1 MSSTQGSRPLVGA
14 PLLYLV
20 ADETEHCPYRDGQE
34 ARCPRYRP
42 FGRLGPEQLDRLL
55 EGGYQRVG
63 TALFRTACPT
73 CRACEPVRIPISSFT
88 RSRSQERVWKRNQD
102 LRITLEEPG
111 ISYERVNMW
120 NRHRVERG
128 LLIHESDGDPRVYA
142 GWLAESCAN
151 TVEVRY
157 HLGARLI
164 GVSLL
169 DFGVRSANSAYHYFE
184 PEHSRRSLG
193 VFSVLYEIE
202 LCRNRGIAL
211 YYLGLWAADA
221 AALRYKSNYYP
232 HERLIG
238 SRWQRFDAREDW
250 TVPEPWPEP
259 QYPTVP
265 VALRLDQDPPKR
277 WR

>member
-1 MSSTQGSRPLVGA
+1 MSSSPGPRPLVGA

-20 ADETEHCPYRDGQE
+20 SDETEHCPYREGQE

-55 EGGYQRVG
+55 ESGYQRVG
-63 TALFRTACPT
+63 TALFRTACPR
-73 CRACEPVRIPISSFT
+73 CRACEPVRIPIADFQ

-120 NRHRVERG
+120 NRHRLERG

-157 HLGARLI
+157 HIGARLI

-169 DFGVRSANSAYHYFE
+169 DFGARAANSAYHYFE
-184 PEHSRRSLG
+184 PEQSRRSLG

-202 LCRNRGIAL
+202 LCRSRGMNL

-221 AALRYKSNYYP
+221 YALRYKSNYYP

-238 SRWQRFDAREDW
+238 SRWQRFEERQDW
-250 TVPEPWPEP
+250 EVPEPWPEA
-259 QYPTVP
+259 QYPAVP